1 MNEDIA
7 GIGILIDPLI
17 VSDKTV
23 GISIKIH
30 VVACLTYLCYS
41 HRSNDVN

>member
-1 MNEDIA
+1 MNENTA

-17 VSDKTV
+17 VGDKIV

-30 VVACLTYLCYS
+30 AACLALFKLF
-41 HRSNDVN
+41 VK